1 MPPVPK
7 GESMIINFIKGMV
20 IGLALVI
27 PGLSASTFAVVTGL
41 YDNIIFAANN
51 LRKEFRQSFLFLL
64 PIGLGAGIG
73 ILASVSAVMHLMYAF
88 PLQSYA
94 FFVGLV
100 LGSVPIMYGKIK
112 GGLQTKTNY
121 VFLVVGFVII
131 VVLGFIV
138 PSDDVIAI
146 YSIENVGNFISIL
159 TAGII
164 ACFLLAVPG
173 ISGALILILLGQF
186 GTVYGAV
193 ESFAVMLLML
203 LRGQEGAIEIA
214 LESGAIVLTFFV
226 GALIGLFA
234 AAKIIG
240 YLLERH
246 EIKVYF
252 AVMGLVL
259 GAVVTLFNFGVVDHF
274 MEISPAILLN
284 AAFLVVFA
292 VIGFVC
298 TKFMAR
304 WKS

>member
-1 MPPVPK
+1 
-7 GESMIINFIKGMV
+7 MIINFIKGIV

-51 LRKEFRQSFLFLL
+51 LRKEFKKSFLLLL
-64 PIGLGAGIG
+64 PIGAGAAIG
-73 ILASVSAVMHLMYAF
+73 VLASVSAIIQLMYSF

-100 LGSVPIMYGKIK
+100 IGSVPVMHKKIK
-112 GGLQTKTNY
+112 GGMGVKSNY
-121 VFLVVGFVII
+121 IFTIVCFVII
-131 VVLGFIV
+131 VIMGFIV
-138 PSDDVIAI
+138 PSEEVIAI
-146 YSIENVGNFISIL
+146 ASIQDIGDFIAIF

-193 ESFAVMLLML
+193 SNFANVIIMLV
-203 LRGQEGAIEIA
+203 RDQEGAIVLG
-214 LESGAIVLTFFV
+214 LESGAIVLTFFI
-226 GALIGLFA
+226 GALIGLAA

-240 YLLERH
+240 YLIERY

-259 GAVVTLFNFGVVDHF
+259 GAVVTLFNFGIIEHF
-274 MEISPAILLN
+274 TQTGSAMALN
-284 AAFLVVFA
+284 AVLLIVFA
-292 VIGFVC
+292 AAGFVC
-298 TKFMAR
+298 TKFMA
-304 WKS
+304 KTKEQ

>member
-1 MPPVPK
+1 
-7 GESMIINFIKGMV
+7 MIINFIKGIV

-51 LRKEFRQSFLFLL
+51 LRKEFKKSFIFLL

-73 ILASVSAVMHLMYAF
+73 ILASVSAIIQLMYAF

-100 LGSVPIMYGKIK
+100 LGSVPTIHKKIK
-112 GGLQTKTNY
+112 SGMNVKPNY
-121 VFLVVGFVII
+121 IFAVVGFVII
-131 VVLGFIV
+131 VVMGFIV
-138 PSDDVIAI
+138 PSEEVVAIAA
-146 YSIENVGNFISIL
+146 IEDIGDFIAIL

-193 ESFAVMLLML
+193 SNFASVLFMIV
-203 LRGQEGAIEIA
+203 RGQEGALELG

-226 GALIGLFA
+226 GALIGLA
-234 AAKIIG
+234 AATKIIG
-240 YLLERH
+240 YLIERH

-259 GAVVTLFNFGVVDHF
+259 GAVVTLFNFGIVEHF
-274 MEISPAILLN
+274 TEFDAYMLLN
-284 AAFLVVFA
+284 AVFLIVFA
-292 VIGFVC
+292 AVGFVC

-304 WKS
+304 SKDKA